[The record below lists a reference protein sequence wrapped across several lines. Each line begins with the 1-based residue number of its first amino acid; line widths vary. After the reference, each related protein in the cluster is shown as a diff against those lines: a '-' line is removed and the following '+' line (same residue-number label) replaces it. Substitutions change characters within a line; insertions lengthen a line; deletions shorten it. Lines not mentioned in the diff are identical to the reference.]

1 MRFRH
6 QFVPYLHRRYGDVF
20 TVRTIPGDRPLVL
33 FTRPEH
39 AREIFAADP
48 AVFQAGRGNAILGPI
63 MGEHSLLL
71 QDGAAHKRAR
81 SPADAGLQRARAARP
96 TRGWSPRWRAPR
108 WPGGATARSSAPS
121 TG

>member
-1 MRFRH
+1 MTTTDAAGRLTERRLARMRPFRGGRPARIANAALPPGPRWPVLVQSVALMRFRH

-48 AVFQAGRGNAILGPI
+48 AVFQAGRGNAILGPDH
-63 MGEHSLLL
+63 G
-71 QDGAAHKRAR
+71 
-81 SPADAGLQRARAARP
+81 
-96 TRGWSPRWRAPR
+96 
-108 WPGGATARSSAPS
+108 
-121 TG
+121 

>member
-1 MRFRH
+1 M
-6 QFVPYLHRRYGDVF
+6 
-20 TVRTIPGDRPLVL
+20 L

-81 SPADAGLQRARAARP
+81 SLFMPAFNGHALRGYEGLVTEVARAEVA
-96 TRGWSPRWRAPR
+96 
-108 WPGGATARSSAPS
+108 GGATARSSAPS